1 MRTDQSHEGEPQ
13 PHLIGRALW
22 WAYERAP
29 SGLDAVFQLGRRY
42 ATPLLRH
49 RLELRRLTGA
59 ASFSGR
65 QLTVITAG
73 AAMTLDFLVKRV
85 FAEPPAVERLAS
97 VSLARLPGMLEG
109 SDPSADLTL
118 ACVPRVL
125 AGWFGER
132 YLRVPALVSF
142 RQPVGSTLEATLAPA
157 TYNVRRDARRVVE
170 SGYDWSFTREL
181 GDFERFY
188 RELYGPFIRERF
200 GPLAVLRGSA
210 ELRRHFR
217 HRGGVIWVRQA
228 GRAVAGGL
236 VREHGRELRAL
247 VEAVHPDWRHEV
259 KPSPQF
265 AVNIATF
272 DVASRLGVA
281 SVDLGGTAPSLRD
294 GVFRA
299 KRAWGA
305 AVRISGESHRDLL
318 VRWPAGGAALPA
330 LLHAAPLLFEA
341 RGRLCALA
349 ATEPGRTADAA
360 AGLELWRQLA
370 PPGLSR
376 LFLLGAA
383 GAASDVVEDPSV
395 PRRAVWLCPEMAAA
409 CVNGIAARDDQAWG

>member
-1 MRTDQSHEGEPQ
+1 MRTDHSHEHEPG
-13 PHLIGRALW
+13 PHLLGRALW

-29 SGLDAVFQLGRRY
+29 GGLDAVFQLGRRY

-49 RLELRRLTGA
+49 RLELCRLSGA
-59 ASFSGR
+59 AASTG
-65 QLTVITAG
+65 QPVTVITAG

-85 FAEPPAVERLAS
+85 FAGSPTVERIGT
-97 VSLARLPGMLEG
+97 VPLARLPGVLERAG
-109 SDPSADLTL
+109 AAADLTL

-125 AGWFGER
+125 VGWFGER

-142 RQPVGSTLEATLAPA
+142 RQAVGGTLEATLAPA

-170 SGYDWSFTREL
+170 SGYDWSFSREPD
-181 GDFERFY
+181 DFERFY
-188 RELYGPFIRERF
+188 GELYRPFIRTRF
-200 GPLAVLRGSA
+200 GPLAVLRGPA

-228 GRAVAGGL
+228 GRVVAGGL
-236 VREHGRELRAL
+236 VRERGGELRAL
-247 VEAVHPDWRHEV
+247 VEAVHPTWRQEV

-281 SVDLGGTAPSLRD
+281 GVDLGGTAPSLKD

-305 AVRISGESHRDLL
+305 TVRISRESHRDLL
-318 VRWPAGGAALPA
+318 VRWPVGGAALMP
-330 LLHAAPLLFEA
+330 LLRAAPLLFEV

-349 ATEPGRTADAA
+349 ATEPGRAADPATS
-360 AGLELWRQLA
+360 LELWRQLA

-383 GAASDVVEDPSV
+383 GAASLAPPAPSA
-395 PRRAVWLCPEMAAA
+395 PGGSVWLCPEMVAAGL
-409 CVNGIAARDDQAWG
+409 NRLAAEDD